1 MATGGRKEGLCDL
14 SNVVAFGHNEQWR
27 PKAAKVAT
35 KLDINQPNGKT
46 APGSP
51 YMYRLPETYE
61 IYVFCLLKKVSD
73 RNQPDFTA
81 ALGLSTSYPLV

>member
-1 MATGGRKEGLCDL
+1 MAAGGRKEGLCDL

-61 IYVFCLLKKVSD
+61 IYVFCLLKKSE
-73 RNQPDFTA
+73 
-81 ALGLSTSYPLV
+81 